1 MINDILNGDS
11 ASDIREKLNELI
23 NIVNDY
29 SSSQYMDAG
38 DGGAGDYTPP
48 AGDGDDSNPPAG
60 GGDDGMGDGGYT
72 PPASADVQLWDN
84 NASPMGESSALSAC
98 GAINMGTSHDFWI
111 SKDPM
116 NMGGTSVPEV
126 GDTLYTDS
134 ALAMQAPES
143 MYFGWEDT
151 TNMQNKSIEIG
162 NSGLIQTISNC

>member
-11 ASDIREKLNELI
+11 ASDIRAKLNELI

-38 DGGAGDYTPP
+38 
-48 AGDGDDSNPPAG
+48 
-60 GGDDGMGDGGYT
+60 GGDPDPGGGYT
-72 PPASADVQLWDN
+72 PPAGSDVMLWDN
-84 NASPMGESSALSAC
+84 NASPMGETSALSAC
-98 GAINMGTSHDFWI
+98 NSINMGMSHDFWI
-111 SKDPM
+111 SKDAM

-143 MYFGWEDT
+143 MYFGYDDVM
-151 TNMQNKSIEIG
+151 NMQNKSIEIG

>member
-38 DGGAGDYTPP
+38 
-48 AGDGDDSNPPAG
+48 
-60 GGDDGMGDGGYT
+60 GGDPDPGGGYT
-72 PPASADVQLWDN
+72 PPAGSDVMLWDN
-84 NASPMGESSALSAC
+84 NASPMGETSALAAC
-98 GAINMGTSHDFWI
+98 NSINMGMSHDFWI
-111 SKDPM
+111 SKDAM
-116 NMGGTSVPEV
+116 NMGGTSIPEV

-134 ALAMQAPES
+134 GYAMYAPES
-143 MYFGWEDT
+143 MYFGWDDT

-162 NSGLIQTISNC
+162 NAGLITVISNC